1 MKNLTFHFLFSLFSL
16 HFSLFTINSLLAQQ
30 YGWIDLS
37 DNIPDSNVTMK
48 DIHAI
53 GQEVWIAH
61 GNNPNSVVYYSSDGG
76 QSFIAQAVPA
86 NSGMGMGVFMRS
98 SLEGYLVSN
107 TGRILRTLDGGNNW
121 TTISTVGGSLYSIS
135 FPPLPEPT
143 GYTCG
148 SSGRIFS
155 ITNSTV
161 TLDHVVTGA
170 TFYSIVFP
178 VNSTEGWVCGGT
190 AVKHRTSA
198 GWQWDQNYP
207 PEFLNS
213 IYFVDNLNGWTVQT
227 PSVGS
232 TKNVVWYTHDGH
244 NWSGYYIPDNS
255 NLNDICFINTSE
267 GWAVGNNLIIHTID
281 GGTTWIKE
289 PTSITDSTLL
299 LSVFAVNNH
308 EVYVVG
314 RKYGVGFNRSL
325 LLKYTIV
332 TGIQEY
338 TGKESG
344 ILFQNHPNPFNQSTV
359 ISWQVPVCSPH
370 LAVSSHEI
378 LKVYDF
384 MGKEIRTLVDKDMVP
399 GEYKVTFYAAG
410 LPAGVYFY
418 QLQVNGH
425 IETKKMILT
434 E

>member
-1 MKNLTFHFLFSLFSL
+1 MKKLILFSLCSL
-16 HFSLFTINSLLAQQ
+16 LTVHCSLAQQ

-37 DNIPDSNVTMK
+37 AGIPDSNVTMK

-76 QSFIAQAVPA
+76 QSFIPQTVPD
-86 NSGMGMGVFMRS
+86 NSGMGMNVFMRS

-121 TTISTVGGSLYSIS
+121 TTISAVGGSLYSVS

-155 ITNSTV
+155 ITDSTV
-161 TLDHVVTGA
+161 TLDHAVTGA

-178 VNSTEGWVCGGT
+178 VNSNEGWVCGGT
-190 AVKHRTSA
+190 AMKHRTSA

-207 PEFLNS
+207 SEFLNS
-213 IYFVDNLNGWTVQT
+213 IYFVDNLNGWTVQA

-232 TKNVVWYTHDGH
+232 TKNIVWYTLDGY
-244 NWSGYYIPDNS
+244 NWSGHYISDNS
-255 NLNDICFINTSE
+255 NLNDIYFINTSE
-267 GWAVGNNLIIHTID
+267 GWTVGNGLILHTTD
-281 GGTTWIKE
+281 GGATWIDE
-289 PTSITDSTLL
+289 GGSLTDSTIL

-308 EVYVVG
+308 EVYVTG
-314 RKYGVGFNRSL
+314 RKYGANFNRAL
-325 LLKYTIV
+325 LLKYTQID
-332 TGIQEY
+332 GIQDHPE
-338 TGKESG
+338 KERA
-344 ILFQNHPNPFNQSTV
+344 ILLQNQPNPFSKSTA
-359 ISWQVPVCSPH
+359 ISFQIPVGSRQLAVCSH
-370 LAVSSHEI
+370 VTLKIFDFLGREI
-378 LKVYDF
+378 HTVVN
-384 MGKEIRTLVDKDMVP
+384 EDMAP
-399 GEYKVTFYAAG
+399 GEHQVIFDATS

-418 QLQVNGH
+418 QLQTNGVT
-425 IETKKMILT
+425 ETRKMAVCN
-434 E
+434 